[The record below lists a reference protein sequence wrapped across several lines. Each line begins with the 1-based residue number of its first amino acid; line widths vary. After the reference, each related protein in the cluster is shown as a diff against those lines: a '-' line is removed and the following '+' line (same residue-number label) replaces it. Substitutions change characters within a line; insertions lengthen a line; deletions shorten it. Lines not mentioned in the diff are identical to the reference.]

1 MLSKSDPVYECRI
14 WEYIPQDLFNIPLSK
29 PPCWHAP
36 NAPETLDQTLRPQ
49 LLDQENH
56 GQKRQLCGFSTCR
69 LKRGTFFGDGLLP
82 KMKSSTKTA
91 HPQRGPRCILSC
103 RFMVISCSH
112 FLQPCAIAIRSQC
125 RFLEAEP
132 WLSASEIV
140 HKIIQQSRPC
150 LSWSSVYTFIYLFFI
165 NSHSFIHISI
175 CLTHSVLKKDWQ
187 INIVSIYLISMLS
200 VLFRFLLDLFVGWLM
215 IHLFISLN
223 LGNTPSTNTLT
234 RILLTCDYLC
244 NKQSQNAT
252 TLTNQYLQKNMT
264 LQGRKKKVFA
274 HASVPAYGI
283 TWQSD
288 ITNYWHTVAWFCN
301 TRVLL
306 LTAPRQKK
314 QRALQNRHGAKCG
327 SLHYQIR

>member
-1 MLSKSDPVYECRI
+1 MRVYTARSIQYSLIQTTMLTCTKCAWNFGPNSSPTAAGPEPRPKKAALWVFNLQVETWHILRGWPS
-14 WEYIPQDLFNIPLSK
+14 PQNEIFHQNCTP
-29 PPCWHAP
+29 
-36 NAPETLDQTLRPQ
+36 T
-49 LLDQENH
+49 
-56 GQKRQLCGFSTCR
+56 KRT
-69 LKRGTFFGDGLLP
+69 
-82 KMKSSTKTA
+82 
-91 HPQRGPRCILSC
+91 RCILSC

-223 LGNTPSTNTLT
+223 LGNTPSTNTPTKNSADLWLFVQQT
-234 RILLTCDYLC
+234 ITKC
-244 NKQSQNAT
+244 NNINKPIFAKKYDT
-252 TLTNQYLQKNMT
+252 A
-264 LQGRKKKVFA
+264 GPKKKVFA

-288 ITNYWHTVAWFCN
+288 
-301 TRVLL
+301 
-306 LTAPRQKK
+306 K
-314 QRALQNRHGAKCG
+314 
-327 SLHYQIR
+327 